1 MQQLKIMKFNKI
13 SLYVAGVLSFAGAS
27 CTDSYLDKEVD
38 LTLQPDMV
46 FEDYDMTRGAL
57 AALYNYLPD
66 AFAGYSD
73 TQFRLNEDCMTDNC
87 IDYWGVARYHSVMD
101 DAYDSDSHWFASD
114 LWNNYRGIRACNQF
128 LKNARPG
135 VIGNAEKKG
144 DDNKL
149 YDRWMAEARFM
160 RAILHFEMMS
170 YYGGIPI
177 VGDETPGDLSTA
189 IVLAP
194 GGAIPERGS
203 IGECLDWIISEMD
216 AIKDA
221 LPFRYSNEDENWGR
235 ANGAACYALR
245 ARAALYKASPLNN
258 TTNDKALWETA
269 ARYAE
274 DFMAK
279 NTAANTAGKPYM
291 LHTTAGNDPNQNY
304 YDVFTTNPVRSNEY
318 ILSRSVWNT
327 LNLVH
332 FNGPCGFS
340 GNISNTGYANPTQNL
355 VDAYETI
362 NGLPIDQDPTY
373 DDQNPYKNRD
383 PRLAQTIFHHGM
395 LWGMGDEERPLD
407 MNNDDTRVGIDYARG
422 NGGTCTGYY
431 LKKYVHNIRFDGT
444 SGNQQVACPI
454 FRYAEILLNAAE
466 AYAEAGNAGKA
477 TGYVNQVRA
486 RVGMPALPASLSKDQ
501 LIERIHNERR
511 IELCFEDHRWIDCR
525 RWKLFDGQTKASEVN
540 LPRYKQLYN
549 LYGVAIREGSGTT
562 FNYGLSEK
570 YSTQTFNAPKN
581 YRFPIPYSEVQR
593 ISNMKQNPGWER

>member
-1 MQQLKIMKFNKI
+1 MKFNKI
-13 SLYVAGVLSFAGAS
+13 SLYVAGMLSFVGAS

-66 AFAGYSD
+66 AFAGYGD

-101 DAYDSDSHWFASD
+101 DAYDSENHWFAND
-114 LWNNYRGIRACNQF
+114 LWNNYKGIRSCNQF
-128 LKNARPG
+128 LKNARSS
-135 VIGNAEKKG
+135 VVGNAPKPG
-144 DDNKL
+144 SDDDKL
-149 YDRWMAEARFM
+149 YDRWIAEARFL

-177 VGDETPGDLSTA
+177 IGDATPGDVTTA
-189 IVLAP
+189 IILAP
-194 GGAIPERGS
+194 GDPIPERGTHA
-203 IGECLDWIISEMD
+203 EALDWIISEMD
-216 AIKDA
+216 AIKDN
-221 LPFRYSNEDENWGR
+221 LPFRYKNEDENWGR
-235 ANGAACYALR
+235 INGAACYALR

-258 TTNDKALWETA
+258 TSNDQSLWETA

-279 NTAANTAGKPYM
+279 NIAANTAGKPYT
-291 LHTTAGNDPNQNY
+291 LEVASPADPEKNY
-304 YDVFTTNPVRSNEY
+304 YAVFTESPVRSNEY
-318 ILSRSVWNT
+318 ILSRSVWST
-327 LNLVH
+327 LNLVY

-340 GNISNTGYANPTQNL
+340 GTISNTGYANPTQNL
-355 VDAYETI
+355 VDAYETK

-373 DDQNPYKNRD
+373 NDQKPFENRD

-444 SGNQQVACPI
+444 SGNQKVACPTAWQGH
-454 FRYAEILLNAAE
+454 RLCQPGTRPR
-466 AYAEAGNAGKA
+466 GNAR
-477 TGYVNQVRA
+477 T
-486 RVGMPALPASLSKDQ
+486 
-501 LIERIHNERR
+501 
-511 IELCFEDHRWIDCR
+511 
-525 RWKLFDGQTKASEVN
+525 
-540 LPRYKQLYN
+540 
-549 LYGVAIREGSGTT
+549 
-562 FNYGLSEK
+562 
-570 YSTQTFNAPKN
+570 
-581 YRFPIPYSEVQR
+581 
-593 ISNMKQNPGWER
+593 

>member
-1 MQQLKIMKFNKI
+1 MKLNKL
-13 SLYVAGVLSFAGAS
+13 SLYVAGMLSLAGAS

-46 FEDYDMTRGAL
+46 FSDYDMTRGAL

-101 DAYDSDSHWFASD
+101 DAYDSDNHWFASD
-114 LWNNYRGIRACNQF
+114 LWGNYRGIRACNQF
-128 LKNARPG
+128 LANARPS
-135 VIGNAEKKG
+135 VIGNAEKAG

-160 RAILHFEMMS
+160 RAILHFEMMT

-177 VGDETPGDLSTA
+177 VGDEGTEEDRHPIILSPGM
-189 IVLAP
+189 P
-194 GGAIPERGS
+194 IPERGTAAES
-203 IGECLDWIISEMD
+203 LDWIISEMD

-221 LPFRYSNEDENWGR
+221 LPFRYANEDENWGR
-235 ANGAACYALR
+235 ANGAAAYALR
-245 ARAALYKASPLNN
+245 ARAYLYKASPLNN
-258 TTNDKALWETA
+258 PTNDQNLWKEAAKA
-269 ARYAE
+269 AE
-274 DFMAK
+274 DFMEK
-279 NTAANTAGKPYM
+279 NNASKNPYR
-291 LHTTAGNDPNQNY
+291 LTDNGDVNSNY

-318 ILSRSVWNT
+318 ILSRSAFNT
-327 LNLVH
+327 LNLVY

-340 GNISNTGYANPTQNL
+340 GTISNTGYANPTQNL
-355 VDAYETI
+355 VDAYETK

-373 DDQNPYKNRD
+373 DDQNPFVNRD
-383 PRLAQTIFHHGM
+383 PRLDQTIFYHGM
-395 LWGMGDEERPLD
+395 KWGMGDEERPLD
-407 MNNDDTRVGIDYARG
+407 MNNDETRVGIDYARG

-466 AYAEAGNAGKA
+466 AYAEASELTKA
-477 TGYVNQVRA
+477 LGYVNQVRD
-486 RVGMPALPASLSKDQ
+486 RVGMPGLKASLSKEA

-511 IELCFEDHRWIDCR
+511 IELCFEDHRWADCR
-525 RWKLFDGQTKASEVN
+525 RWKLFEGQTAASEVN
-540 LPRYKQLYN
+540 LPRYKQIYN
-549 LYGVAIREGSGTT
+549 LYGVAIREGSGKT

-570 YSTQTFNAPKN
+570 YSRQTFNSPKN

-593 ISNMKQNPGWER
+593 IPNMVQNPGWER